1 MDDALDRQAFFE
13 VMASFPTGVAVV
25 TTVDA
30 AGIPRGLT
38 TTAVCSVSAD
48 PPTLLVSIA
57 HASRTLDAVRGRGSF
72 VVNFVGDGRTELC
85 LRFASKVEDKFEGV
99 AWQLTGGGVPLLHE
113 DAIAWAECTVACEVD
128 VADHSLVVGKVV
140 AGGLSAELEAPLL
153 YYRRSWG
160 SGRPR
165 RSRASPSPSR
175 SPPSTSA
182 AATCAGRA
190 SSSDGAR
197 CRIDCHVSRMGYS
210 RHVDMSRVERKAC
223 VSRCRLGAQ

>member
-1 MDDALDRQAFFE
+1 MHRRHELSVDVALDRQAFFE

-99 AWQLTGGGVPLLHE
+99 AWRLTGGGVPLLHE

-140 AGGLSAELEAPLL
+140 AGGLSAELDAPLL

-160 SGRPR
+160 VWAPAHEPSEPEPVEIPSVDVGGRDLR
-165 RSRASPSPSR
+165 WQ
-175 SPPSTSA
+175 
-182 AATCAGRA
+182 G
-190 SSSDGAR
+190 
-197 CRIDCHVSRMGYS
+197 
-210 RHVDMSRVERKAC
+210 VEF
-223 VSRCRLGAQ
+223 